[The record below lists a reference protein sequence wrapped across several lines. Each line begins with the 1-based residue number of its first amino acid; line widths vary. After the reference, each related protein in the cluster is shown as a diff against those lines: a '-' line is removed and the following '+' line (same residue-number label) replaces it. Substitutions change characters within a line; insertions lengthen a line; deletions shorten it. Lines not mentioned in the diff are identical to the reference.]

1 MVKNILILGMEN
13 ESTIVIVYSIKLIFR
28 ILEEAPNILA
38 KKSVI
43 SIIKLIL

>member
-1 MVKNILILGMEN
+1 MVKNNFNIGMEN

-28 ILEEAPNILA
+28 ILEETPNILA